1 MFLESKVTEIAIG
14 QIRGFVKPSKAERL
28 AAYELFVELSARVT
42 TVSIADERGFLRGTF
57 DDLAAVGDITV
68 EILRKHGC
76 DAAKGRNDGNIALAV
91 VALRVLNEIIAP
103 RLIEWEPKLRDY
115 EGRRTLQEPIVQPY
129 AWERQWPPLPT
140 AISDLAEMRREI
152 RAYMDTLAAIAGT
165 PSLTDLVV
173 PLPPSAPINT
183 VTLRPHVEARATD
196 RPRKKMVRWFDP
208 VEALGT
214 MRANRGQHP
223 HAPGGRPALGERST
237 PPMMMLAGNDG
248 NTWIDYV
255 SDLGDGFDATAAV
268 AFQLTRAS
276 ITLPIDR
283 SGELPEPPSKLP
295 RGQLLVMGG
304 DEVYPHATAD
314 GYQQQLVLPY
324 RMTADARTGGEPP
337 TPERNEVLAI
347 PGNHDWYGG
356 HRHFEDV
363 FVHADTFAD
372 HYRAR
377 QTERWW
383 ALALPEGWWMWGLD
397 TALDNTVDDAQLAY
411 FQHAAEQL
419 REGDQVIVCS
429 PVPLWQLRQKREKE
443 YFALRATLNQLI
455 LQRGARI
462 PLFLSGDSHF
472 FAHYRRVDG
481 AADEHHVTA
490 GGGGAFMQPTHNLP
504 EQVPYERGAP
514 DFKLDAR
521 WPRPV
526 ESRSLATDLG
536 NVRDPQFRW
545 LFAIIAGVH
554 AAFAGLVTIRTG
566 ALQHVDSPLD
576 GPDTAARW
584 VVAAWPG
591 WPILALLLIA
601 MTVATA
607 PNSRESQLVKGS
619 KRYGLM
625 HGVMQAALF
634 VAVAAFGR
642 WVGPDAWWWR
652 FIVVPLIGGVAST
665 VLFVMAVRWINRSI
679 KANDTLAFS
688 SAHLTRYKHFVR
700 MCIRPGGTLHLY
712 VIGIDPVGEGWY
724 DALTTPGALVPPYD
738 TAGVPKLH
746 YVWGRTFSNGSEEQV
761 LERTRALG
769 KDHPDTLHALAMH
782 GRRLL
787 ERGEYEG
794 AKAELLAAAE
804 RAEYVHGFDHPTT
817 LAYREWL
824 TDAVY
829 FADGALVALPWEEWT
844 AFTRVARDAR
854 GAGTQPLAE
863 ESREHLRTQLGT
875 YLRYSDGTAT
885 SASLFGWWRLADAYT
900 AAGRPDDALE
910 VYDETLAAA
919 VAGGY
924 VDSTVARLQL
934 MVAQTALLTSEP
946 WRGSEAATKAAA
958 AFERLSGPEA
968 EDTLM
973 AKVACAQL
981 TPREEGR
988 ADVVGQRPTA
998 RADSVIA
1005 GLKDLIPNELGKLA
1019 ADHPANLQA
1028 RYALAQAYLATGR
1041 FEHAAPL
1048 MKVNIDVVGHP
1059 GQHNLSALLDYH
1071 HLLADVL
1078 HGQDLHEEAIEARQG
1093 AVDLCLAH
1101 RTPSHIGTL
1110 LSRLRLAE
1118 SKFLAGHGPLAI
1130 AEMEALRA
1138 EACDLLTANP
1148 TFVDCVDAAL
1158 EKARAVL
1165 THPATADTAH
1175 VMRLAGNLWDHGAP
1189 REAADLLRGLIEADR
1204 IEADDVSLAFA
1215 QALDAAGET
1224 QWAARIVEARLD
1236 GYVAT
1241 YGAESDETGWATTI
1255 LAKQYMATG
1264 RVGEAVPLLRQ
1275 VLPIA
1280 HSVGGP
1286 DDVEVME
1293 ELLADAVAQTGGL
1306 DEALQMR
1313 QAIVERRRS
1322 LYGEHSSEHLQA
1334 RRAACELL
1342 SLADPAAAVV
1352 ERSSILLQTADA
1364 VGFVNDWT
1372 WNDRDALAVALER
1385 ADRSDEA
1392 LHEREELLRLAM
1404 QHLGATDSVTS
1415 RARGQV
1421 ARLSL
1426 LLHDPARTIALCQYQ
1441 LTLDLE
1447 TAAPDPAV
1455 TAQVNLLLA
1464 QALAATGRT
1473 GEARHAAELAAAHA
1487 ARALPRNDDLR
1498 VRIDGV
1504 IASLAASVAPD
1515 R

>member
-1 MFLESKVTEIAIG
+1 MFLEAKATEIAIG

-115 EGRRTLQEPIVQPY
+115 EGMRTLQEPIVQPY
-129 AWERQWPPLPT
+129 AWERQWPPLQT
-140 AISDLAEMRREI
+140 AIGDLAEMRREI

-183 VTLRPHVEARATD
+183 VTLRPHVDARPAD

-223 HAPGGRPALGERST
+223 HSPGGRPALGESST
-237 PPMMMLAGNDG
+237 PPMMMLAGDDG
-248 NTWIDYV
+248 DTWIDYV

-268 AFQLTRAS
+268 AYQITRPS
-276 ITLPIDR
+276 VTLPIDR

-324 RMTADARTGGEPP
+324 RMTADAPTGGEPP
-337 TPERNEVLAI
+337 TPEQNGVLAI

-372 HYRAR
+372 HYRLR

-383 ALALPEGWWMWGLD
+383 ALSLPEGWWMWGLD

-411 FQHAAEQL
+411 FQNAAEQL
-419 REGDQVIVCS
+419 HEGDQVIVCS

-545 LFAIIAGVH
+545 LFAIIAVVH

-625 HGVMQAALF
+625 DGVMQSVLF

-652 FIVVPLIGGVAST
+652 FVLVPLIGGVAST

-700 MCIRPGGTLHLY
+700 MCIRPGGNLHLF

-787 ERGEYEG
+787 HRGDLEG
-794 AKAELLAAAE
+794 AKAELLIAAE
-804 RAEYVHGFDHPTT
+804 RAEYVHGIDHPTT

-824 TDAVY
+824 TDAFFY
-829 FADGALVALPWEEWT
+829 ADGPLVALPWEEWT
-844 AFTRVARDAR
+844 AITRVARDAR
-854 GAGTQPLAE
+854 GAGDQRLAE
-863 ESREHLRTQLGT
+863 ESRELLRTELGT
-875 YLRYSDGTAT
+875 YMRYSGTAT
-885 SASLFGWWRLADAYT
+885 IPALFGWWRLGHAYSRAD
-900 AAGRPDDALE
+900 RHEDALT
-910 VYDETLAAA
+910 VYEECLAAA
-919 VAGGY
+919 LALGLT
-924 VDSTVARLQL
+924 DATVAELQL
-934 MVAQTALLTSEP
+934 ILAQAALLTSEP
-946 WRGSEAATKAAA
+946 WRGSEAAIRAAET
-958 AFERLSGPEA
+958 FERLLGPED
-968 EDTLM
+968 ENTLM

-981 TPREEGR
+981 TPREEGSNTTPIGT
-988 ADVVGQRPTA
+988 VPTA
-998 RADSVIA
+998 REDSIIA

-1019 ADHPANLQA
+1019 ADHPANLEA
-1028 RYALAQAYLATGR
+1028 RFALAQAYLATGR

-1048 MKVNIDVVGHP
+1048 MRVNIDVVGQP
-1059 GQHNLSALLDYH
+1059 SQHNLSALLAYH
-1071 HLLADVL
+1071 HLLAEVL
-1078 HGQDLHEEAIEARQG
+1078 HGQDLHEEAIETRRG
-1093 AVDLCLAH
+1093 AVDLCITH
-1101 RTPSHIGTL
+1101 RTPAHTDTL
-1110 LSRLRLAE
+1110 FNRLRLAE
-1118 SKFLAGHGPLAI
+1118 TKFLAGHGPLAI

-1138 EACDLLTANP
+1138 EACDLLTENP
-1148 TFVDCVDAAL
+1148 TFVDAVDAAL

-1165 THPATADTAH
+1165 ADPATADVDH
-1175 VMRLAGNLWDHGAP
+1175 VMRLASDLWDHDSPG
-1189 REAADLLRGLIEADR
+1189 EAAALLRGLIAADR
-1204 IEADDVSLAFA
+1204 IEADEVSLAFA

-1224 QWAARIVEARLD
+1224 QWAARILEARLD

-1241 YGAESDETGWATTI
+1241 YGAESEEAGWATTI
-1255 LAKQYMATG
+1255 VAKQFMAAG
-1264 RVGEAVPLLRQ
+1264 RVADAVPLLRQ
-1275 VLPIA
+1275 VLPVA

-1286 DDVEVME
+1286 EDVEVVE
-1293 ELLADAVAQTGGL
+1293 ELLAEAVAQTG
-1306 DEALQMR
+1306 DVAEALQMR
-1313 QAIVERRRS
+1313 QAIVERRREA
-1322 LYGEHSSEHLQA
+1322 YGEHSTEHLQA
-1334 RRAACELL
+1334 RRAACDLL
-1342 SLADPAAAVV
+1342 ALTDPEAAIA
-1352 ERSSILLQTADA
+1352 ERAEILLQTADA
-1364 VGFVNDWT
+1364 LGFVNDWA
-1372 WNDRDALAVALER
+1372 WGDRDALAGALER
-1385 ADRSDEA
+1385 SDRLDDA
-1392 LHEREELLRLAM
+1392 LREREELLRLSM
-1404 QHLGATDSVTS
+1404 LHLGATGEVTHA
-1415 RARGQV
+1415 ARGEV

-1426 LLHDPARTIALCQYQ
+1426 ALDDPERTIALCRYQ
-1441 LTLDLE
+1441 LTLDSQSDVVDSQR
-1447 TAAPDPAV
+1447 A
-1455 TAQVNLLLA
+1455 AQVELLFA
-1464 QALAATGRT
+1464 QALAATGRPD
-1473 GEARHAAELAAAHA
+1473 EARQAAERAAMSA
-1487 ARALPRNDDLR
+1487 ATVLPRHDALR
-1498 VRIDGV
+1498 VRIDELR
-1504 IASLAASVAPD
+1504 ATLAASVAPD
-1515 R
+1515 A